1 MAFRKVHGR
10 RLGRPLNQERQE
22 ALDKLYP
29 ALSIDSE
36 VLDNS
41 SNLLPSSLF
50 EKAPEEIYFEI
61 GFGNGD
67 FLKKLIKENPD
78 NGYIGA
84 EPFINGMSAFLKSI
98 KDIDNPSVRV
108 WMDDAM
114 DIARSIASETLDG
127 IFILNPDPWPKTR
140 HHKRRIVSQEN
151 LDQFARILKPGAR
164 LTMTTDVEELAEWMV
179 TQATAHKEFKWSA
192 NRKLDWHTPP
202 SGWLETRYEKKGKAA
217 GRQQFY
223 LLFEKK
229 S

>member
-1 MAFRKVHGR
+1 MTFRKVHGR

-22 ALDKLYP
+22 ALDSLYP
-29 ALSIDSE
+29 VLSIDDSL
-36 VLDNS
+36 LDNS
-41 SNLLPSSLF
+41 GSLPASSLF
-50 EKAPEEIYFEI
+50 VNSPDKIYFEI
-61 GFGNGD
+61 GFGSGD
-67 FLKKLIKENPD
+67 FLKKLIQEKPD

-98 KDIDNPSVRV
+98 KTIENPSVRV

-114 DIARSIASETLDG
+114 DIARTLAPESLDG
-127 IFILNPDPWPKTR
+127 IYILNPDPWPKTR

-151 LDQFARILKPGAR
+151 LDQFARILKPGGN

-179 TQATAHKEFKWSA
+179 TQASAHKDFKWCA
-192 NRKLDWHTPP
+192 NRKTDWHNPP